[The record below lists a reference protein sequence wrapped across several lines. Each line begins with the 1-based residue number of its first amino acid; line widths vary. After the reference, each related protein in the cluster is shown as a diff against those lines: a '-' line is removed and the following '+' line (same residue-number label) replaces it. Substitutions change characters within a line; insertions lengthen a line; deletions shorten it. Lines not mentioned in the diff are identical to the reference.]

1 MGRYGVVLWWWVR
14 RAMGALLVIAGVG
27 FLAFLVSG
35 AAGDE
40 TVGGLSGGLGGWLL
54 WLIVMVPAAALAGG
68 VFGSVAWL
76 CHALITRSGIAL
88 AVSTGAWAFVIAFAW
103 VTWSQGGSPPERVSR
118 LIISGLT
125 GVACGAWSLRDR
137 RRLSQTAV
145 G

>member
-1 MGRYGVVLWWWVR
+1 M
-14 RAMGALLVIAGVG
+14 
-27 FLAFLVSG
+27 
-35 AAGDE
+35 
-40 TVGGLSGGLGGWLL
+40 GGLSGGFGGWLL
-54 WLIVMVPAAALAGG
+54 WMSFMVPAAALAGG
-68 VFGSVAWL
+68 IFGCVAGL
-76 CHALITRSGIAL
+76 CHAVITRSGIAL